1 MPLLNH
7 SLLLHSQG
15 LIEQVNLCYGRNFF
29 KLGELSILES
39 DFIMDSWNWR
49 MILYHTEIFFI
60 TYLYFYPISVSKIP
74 KLSDWDHDSSLLT
87 VWRPS
92 STPQSWRDHSFSWQL
107 LQYWN
112 SLASSD
118 GGGKGADG
126 ASIVQWPWH
135 CRKYYE
141 VTEFYTDLKNSL
153 LSSSGPCLL
162 KSLYVMSQSHSL
174 RTEA

>member
-39 DFIMDSWNWR
+39 NVIMDSCNWR

-74 KLSDWDHDSSLLT
+74 KLSDWHPDSSLLT
-87 VWRPS
+87 QRRPS
-92 STPQSWRDHSFSWQL
+92 STPQSWQDHSFSWQL
-107 LQYWN
+107 LQCWN

-118 GGGKGADG
+118 GGGKRADG
-126 ASIVQWPWH
+126 TSIVQWPCH
-135 CRKYYE
+135 RRKYYV
-141 VTEFYTDLKNSL
+141 VTEFCTDLNNSL
-153 LSSSGPCLL
+153 LSSSGLCLL
-162 KSLYVMSQSHSL
+162 KSLYVKSHSL
-174 RTEA
+174 RTVE